1 MLALLAV
8 LISPAPELPPAAF
21 RWWDRGHHA
30 VAALAWSRLSAE
42 ARARASTLLAGD
54 DFVQV
59 STWADSVRPHRRETA
74 PWHYVNI
81 AIWEPRYD
89 PDRHCP
95 EGNCVIGAIER
106 FRAVLSDPDAPSGA
120 RGEALRFLIHFVG
133 DIHQPL
139 HAGDRSDRGGNDT
152 RVTLNGRETSLHAIW
167 DGAVVERLAP
177 TEPGLIARLQ
187 ARLDALPEEMAR
199 DWGDDPVLQW
209 ALEGQAIAKDHAYR
223 LPADG
228 AIDSRYLDDQREVV
242 ETALLKAGVRL
253 AALLEAALTPRA
265 GPGASPAR

>member
-8 LISPAPELPPAAF
+8 LISPAPKLPPATI

-30 VAALAWSRLSAE
+30 VAALAWSRLSPE
-42 ARARASTLLAGD
+42 ARGLASQLLAGD
-54 DFVQV
+54 DFIQV
-59 STWADSVRPHRRETA
+59 STWADSVRPHRRETG

-81 AIWEPRYD
+81 AIWEPRFD

-95 EGNCVIGAIER
+95 EGNCVIDAIER
-106 FRAVLSDPDAPSGA
+106 FRTVLSDPEAPAEA

-152 RVTLNGRETSLHAIW
+152 RVTFGGRETNLHAIW
-167 DGAVVERLAP
+167 DGAVVELLAP

-187 ARLDALPEEMAR
+187 TRLDAVPEELVR
-199 DWGDDPVLQW
+199 GWGDDPVLLW
-209 ALEGQAIAKDHAYR
+209 ALEGQTIAKDHAYR

-228 AIDSRYLDDQREVV
+228 AIDTRYLDDQREVV
-242 ETALLKAGVRL
+242 EMALLKAGVRL

-265 GPGASPAR
+265 GPEASPGR